1 MAKFYQ
7 LYRDD
12 SNLPQAVA
20 DLNETMDNENLPQLV
35 ANLSAEELRSVPWG
49 HHRMIIDR
57 CKGDSNKAAF
67 FVRKTIQNNWLN
79 NLQE

>member
-1 MAKFYQ
+1 MNFEDK
-7 LYRDD
+7 DM
-12 SNLPQAVA
+12 S
-20 DLNETMDNENLPQLV
+20 EIMDNENLPQLV
-35 ANLSAEELRSVPWG
+35 ANLSAEELCSVPWG

-57 CKGDSNKAAF
+57 CKGDSNKASF